1 MILINLVYTESA
13 IRGAVDK
20 MLSNLKKNA
29 IIEKLIHFFFRF

>member
-20 MLSNLKKNA
+20 MLSNLK
-29 IIEKLIHFFFRF
+29 